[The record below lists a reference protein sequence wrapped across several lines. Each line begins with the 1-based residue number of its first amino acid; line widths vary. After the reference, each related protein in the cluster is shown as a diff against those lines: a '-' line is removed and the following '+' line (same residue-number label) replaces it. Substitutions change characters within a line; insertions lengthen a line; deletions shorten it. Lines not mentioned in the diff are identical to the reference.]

1 MKKRTWKDRNY
12 RKALAVQLE
21 SLVGELSRLAWLLQL
36 EDECLL
42 EIHEVMA
49 LTGLKSRTSVYRA
62 VESGVLPT
70 SVKLGSRTFWR
81 KSEILG
87 RLEKS

>member
-1 MKKRTWKDRNY
+1 MKRTWKDRSY
-12 RKALAVQLE
+12 RKALAAQLE

-42 EIHEVMA
+42 EAQEVMA

-62 VESGVLPT
+62 VSNGVLPKP
-70 SVKLGSRTFWR
+70 VKLGSRTFWR
-81 KSEILG
+81 KSEILAM
-87 RLEKS
+87 LESH

>member
-1 MKKRTWKDRNY
+1 MKRSWKDRNY

-62 VESGVLPT
+62 VESGVLPDA
-70 SVKLGSRTFWR
+70 VKLGSRAFWR
-81 KSEILG
+81 KSEILA